1 MNESVTITV
10 DGMTCAACQS
20 HVQRALEHTPGVKK
34 AAVNLMTG
42 QALVAFDPDQVAPD
56 ALVEAI
62 RETGYEA
69 ELPPVG
75 RTAFEEQEERERT
88 QAEEAHELGRKAI
101 VSLALG
107 GLAMIASMYA
117 MNHAA
122 IQWALL
128 ALTAFVMV
136 WAGRR
141 IYVGA
146 WTAAWHGAAD
156 MNTLVGL
163 GTLAAFL
170 YSAAVTV
177 APEFFRS
184 HGIVPD
190 VYYEAAM
197 LILAFVISGRALEA
211 RARQLPQRAGFGT
224 ASKSIC
230 RWSACGLEIRSSSAP
245 GKNCPWTESL
255 SMVRVT

>member
-1 MNESVTITV
+1 
-10 DGMTCAACQS
+10 
-20 HVQRALEHTPGVKK
+20 
-34 AAVNLMTG
+34 MTG
-42 QALVAFDPDQVAPD
+42 QAMVAFDSDQVAPD

-62 RETGYEA
+62 RDTGYDA

-88 QAEEAHELGRKAI
+88 QAEEAHELGVKAI

-107 GLAMIASMYA
+107 GLAMIASMYS

-163 GTLAAFL
+163 GTAGGAFL
-170 YSAAVTV
+170 CSAAVTV
-177 APEFFRS
+177 APGFFRA

-190 VYYEAAM
+190 VYYEAAV

-211 RARQLPQRAGFGT
+211 RARRQTTSALRKLAGLQPPTARVIRDGVEIDLPVGQVQQGHDSGAAWRKTPRGH
-224 ASKSIC
+224 
-230 RWSACGLEIRSSSAP
+230 GLIDGSELR
-245 GKNCPWTESL
+245 G
-255 SMVRVT
+255 